1 MNNKRLLDC
10 TLRDG
15 GYTNDWNFGHGNL
28 INVFERLAD
37 AGIDFI
43 EIGFLDDRRD
53 FDIDRSIMPD
63 TDCVSAIYGDLDKKS
78 SKVLGMIDYG
88 TCDVSHIK
96 PCCESFLDGIRVIFK
111 KHVMN
116 EAMQFCAEVKKLG
129 YMVFAQLVSVT
140 SYSDDDM
147 KKLIALA
154 NEVEPYAVSM
164 VDTYGLM
171 HPNNLK
177 HYFTLLD
184 EGLNENIGIG
194 FHAHNNF
201 QMGYA
206 NCIAMLSLDTERD
219 VLVDGSLCGMGKS
232 AGNAP
237 IELVAMYMNENCG
250 KNYRIA
256 QLLEAVEGNISQ
268 FYQSSSWGYSMFYYL
283 AAYNKCHPNYV
294 SYLMDKKTLSVTSIT
309 EILSSLQEDK
319 KLMYNKKY
327 IADKYRDYLNKTLD
341 DSNIKAELTDEFKS
355 KPVLVLGPGA
365 TLKTASKKLAKFVAE
380 KNPLIVSVN
389 FISDAARSDFIFLS
403 NSTRY
408 IQLASQLAKGEHRII
423 ATSNLTV
430 TGRSKFDYV
439 LNYSK
444 LIDSREDII
453 DNPLIM
459 FLKLMIEFDIKKVYL
474 AGFDGYSTRKQNY
487 IRNGMEY
494 DFIKNKAKYINEYT
508 RHFISTSPIDVE
520 FLTYSAYCDNDEE

>member
-15 GYTNDWNFGHGNL
+15 GYTNDWNFGNGNL
-28 INVFERLAD
+28 ISVFERLAD

-43 EIGFLDDRRD
+43 EIGFLDQRRD
-53 FDIDRSIMPD
+53 FDADRSIMPD
-63 TDCVSAIYGDLDKKS
+63 TDCVSAIYGDLDKKN

-88 TCDVSHIK
+88 TCDISHLK
-96 PCCESFLDGIRVIFK
+96 PCDQSYLDGIRVIFK
-111 KHVMN
+111 KHVMKQ
-116 EAMQFCAEVKKLG
+116 AMAFCAEVKKLG

-140 SYSDDDM
+140 SYTDEDIAD
-147 KKLIALA
+147 LIALA
-154 NEVEPYAVSM
+154 NEVKPYAVSM

-171 HPNNLK
+171 QPEMLR
-177 HYFTLLD
+177 HYFKLLD
-184 EGLNENIGIG
+184 EGLNSEISIG

-206 NCIAMLSLDTERD
+206 NCVAMLSIDTHRD
-219 VLVDGSLCGMGKS
+219 VLVDGSLSGMGKS

-237 IELVAMYMNENCG
+237 IELVAMYMNDNCG
-250 KNYRIA
+250 KSYRIG
-256 QLLEAVEGNISQ
+256 QLLEAIDVNISQ
-268 FYQSSSWGYSMFYYL
+268 FYQSPSWGYNMFYYL

-294 SYLMDKKTLSVTSIT
+294 SFLMDKKTLSVTSIS

-319 KLMYNKKY
+319 KLMYDKKY
-327 IADKYRDYLNKTLD
+327 IAEKYRDYQNRALD
-341 DSNIKAELTDEFKS
+341 DKKSKAELSQELS
-355 KPVLVLGPGA
+355 SRPVLVLGPGA
-365 TLKTASKKLAKFVAE
+365 TIKSASRKLMRFVAE
-380 KNPLIVSVN
+380 KNPLVVSVN
-389 FISDAARSDFIFLS
+389 YICDDISSDFIFLS

-408 IQLASQLAKGEHRII
+408 IQLASQLAKENHKII

-430 TGRSKFDYV
+430 TGNDSFDYV

-453 DNPLIM
+453 DNSLIM
-459 FLKLMIEFDIKKVYL
+459 FLKLMIALGIEKVYL

-487 IRNGMEY
+487 FRNGMEY

-508 RHFISTSPIDVE
+508 RHFISSSPIEVE